1 MANSSSSFRD
11 KRDKQN
17 EKLNEMH
24 ATLTANQKLF
34 EKDKRSLRMQTIVE
48 PKPPKPPKKLKKK
61 P

>member
-1 MANSSSSFRD
+1 MTNSLSFRE

-24 ATLTANQKLF
+24 ASLSANQKLL

-48 PKPPKPPKKLKKK
+48 PKPPKPPKKVKKK
-61 P
+61 